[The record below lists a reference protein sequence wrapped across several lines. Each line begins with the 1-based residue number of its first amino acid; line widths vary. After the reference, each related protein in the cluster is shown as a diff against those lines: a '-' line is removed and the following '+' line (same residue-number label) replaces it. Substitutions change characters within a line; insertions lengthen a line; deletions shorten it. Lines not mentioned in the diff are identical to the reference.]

1 MTGFSG
7 PNDIVDLVANY
18 CQATD
23 DFFNKLYNV
32 LKNFFTFGPETKSA
46 KSDTWLSGGPVTSV
60 TGDQVCYLS
69 EHGFKSLVLDVQA

>member
-1 MTGFSG
+1 MTGLSG

-32 LKNFFTFGPETKSA
+32 LKNFTFGQCAGNQKPSLQNQT
-46 KSDTWLSGGPVTSV
+46 LGSV
-60 TGDQVCYLS
+60 
-69 EHGFKSLVLDVQA
+69 EVL